1 LEGKNLVNQGV
12 LLLHV
17 NATKSRISKLKLNTF
32 QKKRKRKKGTLLLG
46 GVNRSH
52 VYVPTRQLLREKIL
66 GKNKSEKN
74 FNN

>member
-32 QKKRKRKKGTLLLG
+32 QKEKEKRKKEHFSWEGSIDHTFMYPPA
-46 GVNRSH
+46 S
-52 VYVPTRQLLREKIL
+52 Y
-66 GKNKSEKN
+66 
-74 FNN
+74 

>member
-32 QKKRKRKKGTLLLG
+32 QKKKKKGTLLLG

-52 VYVPTRQLLREKIL
+52 VYVPTRQLLREK
-66 GKNKSEKN
+66 NSREK
-74 FNN
+74 